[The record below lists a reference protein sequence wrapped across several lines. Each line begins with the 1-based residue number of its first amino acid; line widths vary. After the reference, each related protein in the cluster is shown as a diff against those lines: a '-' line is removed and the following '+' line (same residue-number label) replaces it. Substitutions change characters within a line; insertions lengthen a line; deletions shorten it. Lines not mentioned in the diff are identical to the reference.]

1 MFEKYR
7 INNLNK
13 YRVDVRV
20 TDGDDV
26 NRRWVMDI
34 VTNEDTNF
42 VIRGGPQ
49 CLFYIGKIISIVEEM
64 EQESKE

>member
-1 MFEKYR
+1 
-7 INNLNK
+7 
-13 YRVDVRV
+13 
-20 TDGDDV
+20 
-26 NRRWVMDI
+26 MDI